1 VSWVES
7 QVWTAVERGPTR
19 GLDGLITIRRQ
30 RGTRDYYWE
39 VVLVD
44 VERIESGSCDSLRGA
59 KTKAREGRRWQPW
72 TLRRSGRLSLR
83 RSGSRD
89 AVADGPARHHPQ
101 HHRQHHHGHGH
112 TRVSLE

>member
-1 VSWVES
+1 MSWVES

-44 VERIESGSCDSLRGA
+44 VERIESGSCGSLRGA
-59 KTKAREGRRWQPW
+59 KTKAR
-72 TLRRSGRLSLR
+72 
-83 RSGSRD
+83 
-89 AVADGPARHHPQ
+89 VAWLQMVERQTRAR
-101 HHRQHHHGHGH
+101 GGA
-112 TRVSLE
+112 